1 MVLQFLSPRWV
12 RDHTQDAI
20 LKHEQTAKL
29 RGRALGLK
37 PIKNQRTQFLIM
49 VLYTYYRMIAEKAQR
64 VLLPQFLELEKIFR
78 TPESLNHHNNKENL
92 KPFLA
97 IILND

>member
-1 MVLQFLSPRWV
+1 
-12 RDHTQDAI
+12 
-20 LKHEQTAKL
+20 
-29 RGRALGLK
+29 
-37 PIKNQRTQFLIM
+37 
-49 VLYTYYRMIAEKAQR
+49 MIAEKAPR